1 MLENLANATKH
12 KEELFIVDDEN
23 GTKEDNVETF
33 RRSFDKNSSIVMRA
47 AATII
52 DYTSVLRD

>member
-1 MLENLANATKH
+1 MLENLANPTKH
-12 KEELFIVDDEN
+12 KEELLIVDAEYSI
-23 GTKEDNVETF
+23 KEDNLETF